1 ALPRVRPP
9 RHHAPAALDGRR
21 PAQRPR
27 HRRTARA
34 PPDRPMIA
42 PAENPSPLLAAA
54 LGYLSHQCAVFPCWE
69 VTPDSSDCACPRT
82 HPSRD
87 AAGHCGSPG
96 KHPRT
101 PNGVKDATTDPAT
114 VTRWWSER
122 PPAPPPLPPGPP
134 RPLPPR
140 PRPPPPPP
148 PPAAPLG
155 PPARPL
161 PPPPPAGGG
170 GAPPP
175 SPPPPPPTPP
185 TPAPPATASAA
196 ASISKPMAATSSPPP
211 PDTA

>member
-1 ALPRVRPP
+1 P
-9 RHHAPAALDGRR
+9 PAAWGGRR
-21 PAQRPR
+21 PAHGAG

-34 PPDRPMIA
+34 HPDRPMIA

-101 PNGVKDATTDPAT
+101 PNGVKDATTHPPT
-114 VTRWWSER
+114 VTRRWSQW
-122 PPAPPPLPPGPP
+122 P
-134 RPLPPR
+134 RPHPALPR
-140 PRPPPPPP
+140 RRPPPPPSW
-148 PPAAPLG
+148 
-155 PPARPL
+155 PL
-161 PPPPPAGGG
+161 PPPPGRPPPLLRIGRPPRALPPI
-170 GAPPP
+170 PPP
-175 SPPPPPPTPP
+175 SGRAAAPPLPPPPAPTPP

-211 PDTA
+211 